1 MHLRHLRLG
10 PNNFPCDIFVDVA
23 FFLRLP
29 PSPILAGLPLPEKRR
44 EEENQQQKEKEK
56 KKKKGKEKKRKKKFS
71 KEAKAERTEIDL
83 AHDLG
88 GLEEATSDTPA
99 AVWSLQSG
107 PRDLQA
113 PQQGFRQ
120 DGAGSGGGDDRGGG
134 VLGPGLSALV
144 CVIVGFV

>member
-1 MHLRHLRLG
+1 M
-10 PNNFPCDIFVDVA
+10 
-23 FFLRLP
+23 
-29 PSPILAGLPLPEKRR
+29 PEKRR
-44 EEENQQQKEKEK
+44 EEENQQQGRKKKRRRRRERK
-56 KKKKGKEKKRKKKFS
+56 KKKKFP

-88 GLEEATSDTPA
+88 GLEEATSDPPA
-99 AVWSLQSG
+99 AVWRLQRR

-120 DGAGSGGGDDRGGG
+120 DGAGGGGGG
-134 VLGPGLSALV
+134 VLGPVGPGLSALV